1 MSGQEFLIFCFIFVC
16 VIGTFAATWLAQWL
30 RERKRR
36 REIILDCIANNS
48 DLLVLIYLPKRKR
61 VEFVSD
67 SVSWLFG
74 IDKKQVYRDVW
85 HLFDAMSLSRGDDIV
100 RNFCEGK
107 VMLSDQM
114 EYAIGNHHDGSRRWI
129 MLRTAP
135 CGNGREVL
143 TVSDVTAEHELIR
156 VFCMLLKEVREGR
169 ESEQML
175 LSFVGDHIEHRI
187 NEMSE
192 AYQEVLDMIQD
203 VVVTEGESGKVDEDA
218 AFHMEQ
224 LMKEI
229 GDSYSKKA
237 GNRGQQFEVRCRITH
252 NWVTGDREKLKKVIQ
267 NLLENAIV
275 YTPDYG
281 KITLQVEEEETDRN
295 VGKLRE
301 VGFTIVVED
310 NGIGIPEEFLPKL
323 FQPFERAD
331 DPRVRKVG
339 GRGLGLVLVTN
350 IVEWMNGSIQV
361 ESQVE
366 QGSRFIVKLNF
377 VISDVEQA
385 SHQN

>member
-1 MSGQEFLIFCFIFVC
+1 MSGQEFMIWICVFVC
-16 VIGTFAATWLAQWL
+16 VIGTFVVTWLVQRM
-30 RERKRR
+30 RERKKR

-48 DLLVLIYLPKRKR
+48 DLLVLIYMPKKKC

-74 IDKKQVYRDVW
+74 IDKKRVYQDVG
-85 HLFDAMSLSRGDDIV
+85 HLFDAMSLSREDDIV
-100 RNFCEGK
+100 QNFYQGNIK
-107 VMLSDQM
+107 LSDQM
-114 EYAIGNHHDGSRRWI
+114 EYTIGNYHDGRRRWI
-129 MLRTAP
+129 MVRTAP

-156 VFCMLLKEVREGR
+156 VFCMLLKEVKEGR

-175 LSFVGDHIEHRI
+175 LSYVGDHIQHRVH
-187 NEMSE
+187 EMSKF
-192 AYQEVLDMIQD
+192 YQEFMDMIHG
-203 VVVTEGESGKVDEDA
+203 VVVTDGHSDNKDA
-218 AFHMEQ
+218 VFHMEQ
-224 LMKEI
+224 LIKDI
-229 GDSYSKKA
+229 SDSYRKMA
-237 GNRGQQFEVRCRITH
+237 GSRGQQFEMKCRTTH
-252 NWVTGDREKLKKVIQ
+252 NWVTGDQEKLKKVIQ

-275 YTPDYG
+275 YTPDGG
-281 KITLQVEEEETDRN
+281 KITLEVEEEEPVRN
-295 VGKLRE
+295 VGKSRE

-310 NGIGIPEEFLPKL
+310 TGIGIPEEFIPKL

-350 IVEWMNGSIQV
+350 IVDWMDGSIQV
-361 ESQVE
+361 ESQME

-377 VISDVEQA
+377 ALSDVEQA
-385 SHQN
+385 SLQN